1 MELITVLQPAHM
13 ADHLA
18 GYPHC
23 TRDAAYRFH
32 AIVCLWLVNG
42 LWFVGPL
49 VTTWWAWTELRALT
63 GLDTTLDTGLDGA
76 PTNKKGA

>member
-1 MELITVLQPAHM
+1 MLRRGRLTYHFSQPAFF

-49 VTTWWAWTELRALT
+49 VSTWWAWAELRSLT
-63 GLDTTLDTGLDGA
+63 GLDRA
-76 PTNKKGA
+76 PTKEKGA